1 MHPVLRAGMAVSTA
15 RVGFMLG
22 ALIGVLLLYWLSS

>member
-1 MHPVLRAGMAVSTA
+1 MSPLLRAGMAASTA

-22 ALIGVLLLYWLSS
+22 ALIGVLLLSWLWS